1 MSVATETIRKAK
13 RGSPS
18 KAATRRTTAAPKR
31 RKPEAP
37 ELPEKTKK
45 LILKGFRLA
54 YEAHHGK
61 RS

>member
-1 MSVATETIRKAK
+1 MSKTKSTKTK
-13 RGSPS
+13 NGN
-18 KAATRRTTAAPKR
+18 APKR
-31 RKPEAP
+31 PPRKRKQMAP

-61 RS
+61 SS